1 MSQELADTML
11 DDQPQKEKI
20 NLLGLSASR
29 LSEFFEEIGE
39 KKFRATQIIKWI
51 HQEGECDFQKMT
63 NLSKD
68 LRNKLHEIAE
78 IKLPE
83 VVSCQESVDG
93 TCKWLIR
100 VDGGSCI
107 EMVYIPERE
116 RGTLCVS
123 SQIGCALDCS
133 FCATGKQ
140 GFNRDLTSAEII
152 GQLWIAADSFD
163 QFSPKAKRR
172 VSNVVMM
179 GMGEPLMNFDN
190 VVDAMSI
197 MLEDNAYGLSKR
209 RVTLSTSGVVPEL
222 DKLGDVSDVSLAIS
236 LHAPN
241 DELRNELVP
250 INRKYPLATFIQ
262 SAKTVRACRRA
273 LRDAGVGVGAIDNVV
288 LVGGST
294 RTPLVRRQVAD
305 YFGVEPMCSLDP
317 DCVVA
322 MGAAVQADVLV
333 GNKSGDEMLLLD
345 VIPLSLG
352 IETMGGLT
360 EKIIHR
366 NTTIPVAKAQ
376 EFTTYIDGQTAMA
389 IHILQG
395 ERELVDD
402 CRSLARF
409 ELRGIPPMVA
419 GAAKIRVTYQ
429 VDADGLL
436 NVTARELTSNVE
448 SRIEV
453 KPSYGLAE
461 DEITQMLQDSFSH
474 AREDMQA
481 RALREQQVEAD
492 RMIEDLEAAIKKDA
506 EALLSDEEI
515 QCLKIGIEELAT
527 TAC

>member
-262 SAKTVRACRRA
+262 SAKNYIEKMPDNRRKVTVEYT
-273 LRDAGVGVGAIDNVV
+273 LMD
-288 LVGGST
+288 
-294 RTPLVRRQVAD
+294 QVND
-305 YFGVEPMCSLDP
+305 RS
-317 DCVVA
+317 
-322 MGAAVQADVLV
+322 
-333 GNKSGDEMLLLD
+333 
-345 VIPLSLG
+345 
-352 IETMGGLT
+352 
-360 EKIIHR
+360 IH
-366 NTTIPVAKAQ
+366 
-376 EFTTYIDGQTAMA
+376 
-389 IHILQG
+389 
-395 ERELVDD
+395 
-402 CRSLARF
+402 
-409 ELRGIPPMVA
+409 
-419 GAAKIRVTYQ
+419 
-429 VDADGLL
+429 
-436 NVTARELTSNVE
+436 ARELAVLLKDLPCKINLIPFNPFAGSGYKTVTNTALNRFRDILMAEGYTVTV
-448 SRIEV
+448 RTTRGDDIAAACGQLAGEV
-453 KPSYGLAE
+453 N
-461 DEITQMLQDSFSH
+461 
-474 AREDMQA
+474 
-481 RALREQQVEAD
+481 D
-492 RMIEDLEAAIKKDA
+492 RTKRQERYKKKLNDVQPLNIM
-506 EALLSDEEI
+506 E
-515 QCLKIGIEELAT
+515 
-527 TAC
+527 